1 MLVGD
6 YYEPSK
12 ITFGG
17 YDTDKYAKGPI
28 EWHDLK
34 STDYWTLGINGAK
47 LGDQKLKVYSKD
59 IIIDSG
65 TSYLLMPSKD
75 FESIRQQF
83 EKPGAVC
90 GFEPSLHDLYVCM
103 CTYDQYQ

>member
-47 LGDQKLKVYSKD
+47 LGDKELKV
-59 IIIDSG
+59 
-65 TSYLLMPSKD
+65 
-75 FESIRQQF
+75 
-83 EKPGAVC
+83 
-90 GFEPSLHDLYVCM
+90 
-103 CTYDQYQ
+103 